1 MPLEIRFADQAP
13 TVGPCFPKMTPIGS
27 RAIEKSGLDTGRKKG
42 RSMSSDGFD
51 GASGDESREGVRT
64 GANAEKRGRTAR
76 EMRREYPVRAAAERR
91 RTGGGTEAFRL
102 ASKSERARRETFQNP
117 VEGTK
122 SCSRYSFGGR
132 VKSLENTTVSG
143 DRGASACGS
152 SRVSRF
158 CQPSFFR
165 PPTRSAA
172 AMRECETHRKN
183 GVVVRRKR
191 AGREASDRVRAT
203 RRRSLRETSKGLR
216 TGLTMGK
223 GKRDGRRAGSVRGRI
238 GRGRKGV
245 RGRVGIWPLRGNRR
259 GLEKTRKG
267 SKGLERI
274 RKYGEKR
281 SEKSRPE
288 VDQSRCEAAQKRERC
303 TSQSPRAS
311 NPKSVTKVVSQSPQS
326 RRKEDAE
333 RDAEPAVNRG
343 QTDRERTLKK
353 GLKVA
358 LRLLEN
364 DANDAS
370 DAGSAGECNG
380 SEKVVEKR

>member
-1 MPLEIRFADQAP
+1 
-13 TVGPCFPKMTPIGS
+13 
-27 RAIEKSGLDTGRKKG
+27 
-42 RSMSSDGFD
+42 MSSDGFD
-51 GASGDESREGVRT
+51 EASGDESREGVRAD
-64 GANAEKRGRTAR
+64 ANAEKRGRTAR
-76 EMRREYPVRAAAERR
+76 EMRLKYPVRAAAERR

-102 ASKSERARRETFQNP
+102 ASKSDRARREAFQDP

-122 SCSRYSFGGR
+122 SCNRYSFGSR
-132 VKSLENTTVSG
+132 VNSLENTMVSS

-172 AMRECETHRKN
+172 AVRECETRRKN

-191 AGREASDRVRAT
+191 AGREVFDRVRAT

-238 GRGRKGV
+238 GRGR
-245 RGRVGIWPLRGNRR
+245 RAGRDLA
-259 GLEKTRKG
+259 LEGQSEGARKD

-274 RKYGEKR
+274 RTHGGNG

-288 VDQSRCEAAQKRERC
+288 VDQRRCEAAQKRECR

-311 NPKSVTKVVSQSPQS
+311 NPKSVTKVVSQPP
-326 RRKEDAE
+326 RNCRKEDAE

-343 QTDRERTLKK
+343 QTDRWRTLKK

-364 DANDAS
+364 DANDAP

>member
-51 GASGDESREGVRT
+51 GASGDESREGVRA

-172 AMRECETHRKN
+172 AMRECETRRKN

-191 AGREASDRVRAT
+191 VGREASDRVRAT
-203 RRRSLRETSKGLR
+203 RRRSSREISKGLR

-223 GKRDGRRAGSVRGRI
+223 GKRDGRRTGSVRGRI

-267 SKGLERI
+267 SKGFESTVKTDRKKVARRSTKVDARRLKKESAARRKVPARPI
-274 RKYGEKR
+274 RNPSRKSSRNRPEAAEKR
-281 SEKSRPE
+281 MPKETPNRP
-288 VDQSRCEAAQKRERC
+288 
-303 TSQSPRAS
+303 
-311 NPKSVTKVVSQSPQS
+311 
-326 RRKEDAE
+326 
-333 RDAEPAVNRG
+333 
-343 QTDRERTLKK
+343 
-353 GLKVA
+353 
-358 LRLLEN
+358 
-364 DANDAS
+364 
-370 DAGSAGECNG
+370 
-380 SEKVVEKR
+380 